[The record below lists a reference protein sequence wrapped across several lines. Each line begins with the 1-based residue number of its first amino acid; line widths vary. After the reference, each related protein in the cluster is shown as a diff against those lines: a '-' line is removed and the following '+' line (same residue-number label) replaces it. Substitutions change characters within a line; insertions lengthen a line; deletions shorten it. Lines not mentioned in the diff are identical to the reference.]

1 MGNINNDKEDKGEAH
16 YMKKIWILCIATV
29 IIVFC
34 FQVKPNQALADTT
47 DLQEQIIYDILV
59 DRYNNGSQKFN
70 EQIRLDDP
78 LAYHGGDLK
87 GITMKLDAIQEMGFT
102 AIQLSPIM
110 DNAADGY
117 HGYWVDNMMELEDLF
132 GNMDDLKH
140 LVKEAHGRNMKVI
153 LEFPLNYMAKT
164 SPIIA
169 DETHQDW
176 TKELD
181 QEALKDQ
188 PWADKVVALNQDN
201 PDVASYLQQAGDYWI
216 DEAGVDGYKLH
227 AADQSSTDFLNTF
240 TKRIKENDPDF
251 YLIAGTITDTNSDVL
266 NGMESIDMVENDEQF
281 RAMKEVFSNPD
292 IPVSKLYE
300 SWLENENQSGLLY
313 VDNKQLKRFTQVFAE
328 NGRNKMTVWQLAL
341 TYMYTAPGIPVIYQ
355 GSEIPMY
362 GDYPDNQRLVDFNS
376 GDADLKEFMERI
388 SALRNEFP
396 ALSYGD
402 FELIDSDQGMSVFSR
417 SYQDQ
422 TVYIAINN
430 DSESRSVSIQ
440 GIDPEKQ
447 LRGLLGD
454 NLVRA
459 NDQGHF
465 KIGISRESAEVY
477 IIQEDTGINWVFIGV
492 IVGIFVLFVISVIYL
507 GRKQKKREAMED
519 KN

>member
-1 MGNINNDKEDKGEAH
+1 EAH

-153 LEFPLNYMAKT
+153 LEFPLNYMEKT

-188 PWADKVVALNQDN
+188 PWADK
-201 PDVASYLQQAGDYWI
+201 
-216 DEAGVDGYKLH
+216 
-227 AADQSSTDFLNTF
+227 
-240 TKRIKENDPDF
+240 
-251 YLIAGTITDTNSDVL
+251 
-266 NGMESIDMVENDEQF
+266 
-281 RAMKEVFSNPD
+281 
-292 IPVSKLYE
+292 
-300 SWLENENQSGLLY
+300 
-313 VDNKQLKRFTQVFAE
+313 
-328 NGRNKMTVWQLAL
+328 
-341 TYMYTAPGIPVIYQ
+341 
-355 GSEIPMY
+355 
-362 GDYPDNQRLVDFNS
+362 
-376 GDADLKEFMERI
+376 
-388 SALRNEFP
+388 
-396 ALSYGD
+396 
-402 FELIDSDQGMSVFSR
+402 
-417 SYQDQ
+417 
-422 TVYIAINN
+422 
-430 DSESRSVSIQ
+430 
-440 GIDPEKQ
+440 
-447 LRGLLGD
+447 
-454 NLVRA
+454 
-459 NDQGHF
+459 
-465 KIGISRESAEVY
+465 
-477 IIQEDTGINWVFIGV
+477 
-492 IVGIFVLFVISVIYL
+492 
-507 GRKQKKREAMED
+507 
-519 KN
+519 